1 MRKQECMK
9 TPITK
14 QTEILA
20 ELWIEYKNDTGF
32 EDFISYNDLGL
43 PLAYAISADIVSA
56 SERANLFIEET
67 FGLLLEALSLED
79 EGFESLDDL
88 ISLGGG
94 LDE

>member
-1 MRKQECMK
+1 MK